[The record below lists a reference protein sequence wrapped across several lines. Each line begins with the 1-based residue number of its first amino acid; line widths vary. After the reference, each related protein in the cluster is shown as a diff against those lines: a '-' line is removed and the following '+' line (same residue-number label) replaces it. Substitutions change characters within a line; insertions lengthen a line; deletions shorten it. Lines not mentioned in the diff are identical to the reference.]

1 MGNPP
6 CKPPI
11 IQIVEV
17 SRYSELI
24 QHAAQMLRTHPGPIY
39 LAAHPDP
46 DGDSVG
52 SMLGL
57 YRALHLVG
65 QEAYWICQ
73 VPRYLCFLVD
83 GDQPIAQLEDLPEQ
97 ALLVVLDTSPQR
109 LDGVNFL
116 PEQLSLNIDHH
127 ATNPQTCTFNI
138 VDPARPATTHMVMDL
153 IEALGLAWNPQL
165 ATPILTGLMTD
176 TGFFQHGNTSPQLLR
191 DAATLLPHVAYA
203 ELTDR
208 LKWRPQSYF
217 PTLGAV
223 LSTVQFHFGGRL
235 VTAHLPQGTYQ
246 DDSDDFVGVI
256 RQAEGTDLAIFLRR
270 KGDDTK
276 VSIRSKGTAS
286 ALAVALRLGG
296 GGHRPAAGATLRAT
310 HLEAA
315 YPLVL
320 QAVQQSLEE
329 SGVA

>member
-1 MGNPP
+1 M
-6 CKPPI
+6 
-11 IQIVEV
+11 EV
-17 SRYSELI
+17 SRYPELI
-24 QHAAQMLRTHPGPIY
+24 QSAAQILRTHPGPIY

-57 YRALHLVG
+57 YRALRLLG
-65 QEAYWICQ
+65 QEAHWICQ
-73 VPRYLCFLVD
+73 VPRYLGFLV
-83 GDQPIAQLEDLPEQ
+83 GSDQPVAQIDSLPTQ
-97 ALLVVLDTSPQR
+97 ALLVVLDTSPLR
-109 LDGVNFL
+109 LDGVVFSPN
-116 PEQLSLNIDHH
+116 QLSLNIDHH
-127 ATNPQTCTFNI
+127 ATNPQLCTFNV
-138 VDPARPATTHMVMDL
+138 VDAARPATAHMIMDL

-191 DAATLLPHVAYA
+191 DAAVLLPHVNYA

-208 LKWRPQSYF
+208 LKWRPQGYF

-235 VTAHLPQGTYQ
+235 VTAHLPQGTYE

-256 RQAEGTDLAIFLRR
+256 RQAEGTDLAVFLRR
-270 KGDDTK
+270 KGADTK
-276 VSIRSKGTAS
+276 VSIRSKGAAS
-286 ALAVALRLGG
+286 ALSVALKLGG
-296 GGHRPAAGATLRAT
+296 GGHRPAAGATLKDVGF
-310 HLEAA
+310 EQA
-315 YPLVL
+315 YPLLL

-329 SGVA
+329 SGIA